1 MVTHQTNR
9 TFICSTVFV
18 DLVEYSRKSVSEQL
32 ALKDRFTALLAEA
45 LEGIDVNE
53 RIILDTGDGAAMSFL
68 GDPEHALAVGMSL
81 RRSFK
86 DLEASDPSV
95 SAPIRIGINL
105 GPVKLVK
112 DINGHPNIV
121 GDGINVAQRIMS
133 FADSGQILVS
143 RSFHDVVAPLSEDYA
158 ALFRFEGSRTDKHV
172 RDHEVYAV
180 GDSDAALSLAAR
192 GAAARSAG
200 AAEKPAAAK
209 GAMPARARAAASE
222 FLHDRRKVAIAGG
235 ALGVLIV
242 ALVVAIAL
250 RKPSEPGLAA
260 SNSAGP
266 AEPVA
271 QQAEPAA
278 PPART
283 APAAAPAAAQEM
295 PPAARPASEAP
306 ARSAAQA
313 PAKPAAPAPAVHKD
327 KPAPT
332 GTVHLAVLPW
342 GEVFVNGH
350 SRGVSPPLKTLKL
363 PPGSYAI
370 EVRNTTFAPGK
381 QQIQVKANGSVTVRY
396 VFK

>member
-18 DLVEYSRKSVSEQL
+18 DLVEYSKKSVSEQL

-81 RRSFK
+81 RHAFK
-86 DLEASDPSV
+86 EGGTDASV
-95 SAPIRIGINL
+95 ANAPIRIGINL

-143 RSFHDVVAPLSEDYA
+143 RSYHDVVACLSEDYA
-158 ALFRFEGSRTDKHV
+158 SLFKFEGSRTDKHV

-180 GDSDAALSLAAR
+180 GESEQAMAR
-192 GAAARSAG
+192 AKRGGAEGAARSASG
-200 AAEKPAAAK
+200 PAGSATVRMQAATSA
-209 GAMPARARAAASE
+209 
-222 FLHDRRKVAIAGG
+222 FLHDRRKVAIAGSV
-235 ALGVLIV
+235 LGVLIL
-242 ALVVAIAL
+242 ALATTLVV
-250 RKPSEPGLAA
+250 RKPSQAK
-260 SNSAGP
+260 P
-266 AEPVA
+266 AEAAVSA
-271 QQAEPAA
+271 SAESAPAPEVRDGA
-278 PPART
+278 KPT
-283 APAAAPAAAQEM
+283 APASESKAPGAEKRAASAPKSAAAAAKSAAAPNKAETGAG
-295 PPAARPASEAP
+295 
-306 ARSAAQA
+306 
-313 PAKPAAPAPAVHKD
+313 
-327 KPAPT
+327 T
-332 GTVHLAVLPW
+332 GTVTLAVQPW

-350 SRGVSPPLKTLKL
+350 PRGVSPPLKNLKL
-363 PPGSYAI
+363 PPGTYMI
-370 EVRNTTFAPGK
+370 EVRNTTFTPGK
-381 QQIQVKANGSVTVRY
+381 QKLVVKAREEVAFRY

>member
-18 DLVEYSRKSVSEQL
+18 DLVEYSKKSVSEQL

-45 LEGIDVNE
+45 LEGIDINE

-81 RRSFK
+81 RQAFK
-86 DLEASDPSV
+86 DGGDAV
-95 SAPIRIGINL
+95 AASAPIRIGINL

-143 RSFHDVVAPLSEDYA
+143 RSYHDVVARLSEDYA
-158 ALFRFEGSRTDKHV
+158 SLFKFEGSRTDKHV

-180 GDSDAALSLAAR
+180 GESEKALERAKRGGSETSAAPAKDSADKA
-192 GAAARSAG
+192 GSATVR
-200 AAEKPAAAK
+200 
-209 GAMPARARAAASE
+209 MQAAASA
-222 FLHDRRKVAIAGG
+222 FLHDKRKVAIAGG
-235 ALGVLIV
+235 MLGVLIL
-242 ALVVAIAL
+242 ALATTLVV
-250 RKPSEPGLAA
+250 RKPSQAK
-260 SNSAGP
+260 P
-266 AEPVA
+266 AEVA
-271 QQAEPAA
+271 
-278 PPART
+278 
-283 APAAAPAAAQEM
+283 
-295 PPAARPASEAP
+295 
-306 ARSAAQA
+306 
-313 PAKPAAPAPAVHKD
+313 AAPAPADAPPAAATQAPKPTAPAAEPKQGAD
-327 KPAPT
+327 KAAAAAPSEPKSLAAVAKSVPAPQKADGAT
-332 GTVHLAVLPW
+332 GTVTLAVQPW

-350 SRGVSPPLKTLKL
+350 SRGVSPPLKSLKL
-363 PPGSYAI
+363 PAGTYTI

-381 QQIQVKANGSVTVRY
+381 QKLQVKPREDVTFRH